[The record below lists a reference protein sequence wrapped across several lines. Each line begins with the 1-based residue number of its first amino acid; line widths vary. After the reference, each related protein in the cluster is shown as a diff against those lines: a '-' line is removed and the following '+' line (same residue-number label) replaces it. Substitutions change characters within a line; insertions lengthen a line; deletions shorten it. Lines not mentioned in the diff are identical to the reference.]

1 MTLDAIH
8 SDADTI
14 ASLLE
19 AAQRQ
24 LAPPQE
30 SPRLDAELILAH
42 VLGKP
47 RSHLYA
53 WPQQRIAPEQQR
65 RFESLIERR
74 AAGEPVAYLLGRRE
88 FWSLVLEV
96 GPATLIPRPET
107 ELLVE
112 LALSHLP
119 ATERCRVLDL
129 GTGSGAIALALATER
144 PQWSVT
150 AVEVSPR
157 ALAIARR
164 NHERLGLTNLT
175 LLEGDWYAP
184 VAGRRFELIISNPP
198 YVRRQDPHLTRG
210 DLRHEPR
217 SALDGGPDGLISLS
231 RIIAGAANHL
241 SAGGLL
247 IVEHGADQG
256 QTVSELM
263 ERAGL
268 VSIEGH
274 RDLAGL
280 ARATTARCT
289 AQ

>member
-1 MTLDAIH
+1 VTADAIS

-14 ASLLE
+14 ASLLD
-19 AAQRQ
+19 AARRQ

-53 WPQQRIAPEQQR
+53 WPQQRIGPEQQR

-119 ATERCRVLDL
+119 ATDRCQVLDL

-150 AVEVSPR
+150 AVEVSAG

-175 LLEGDWYAP
+175 LLQGDWYAP
-184 VAGRRFELIISNPP
+184 VAGRRFELIVSNPP
-198 YVRRQDPHLTRG
+198 YVRRRDPHLTRG

-274 RDLAGL
+274 RDLAKL